1 MAARVQR
8 PIGGRATI
16 GAIVAEDCGVNLLC
30 RCGHKTSLLPAQI
43 TALAKPETR
52 LADFKRRFK
61 CSMCGRLGSSAEI
74 ELKTFV
80 VPESLSERPSTRASR
95 ARH

>member
-1 MAARVQR
+1 MSQR
-8 PIGGRATI
+8 TPRATNAGITI

-43 TALAKPETR
+43 SALAKAETR

-61 CSMCGRLGSSAEI
+61 CSMCGRLGSSTEI
-74 ELKTFV
+74 QLKTFT
-80 VPESLSERPSTRASR
+80 VPDSLSNRRPAPRSK
-95 ARH
+95 H

>member
-1 MAARVQR
+1 MSQRTPRAPHAATTV
-8 PIGGRATI
+8 

-43 TALAKPETR
+43 SALAKPETR

-61 CSMCGRLGSSAEI
+61 CSMCGRLGSSTEI
-74 ELKTFV
+74 QLKTFM
-80 VPESLSERPSTRASR
+80 VPDSLSNRRPAPRSK
-95 ARH
+95 H